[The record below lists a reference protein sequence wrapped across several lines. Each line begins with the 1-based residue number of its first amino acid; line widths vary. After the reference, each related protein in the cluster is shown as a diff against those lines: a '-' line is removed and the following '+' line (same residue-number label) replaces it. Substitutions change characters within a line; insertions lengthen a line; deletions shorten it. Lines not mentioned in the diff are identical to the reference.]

1 VAGLTGEAAIER
13 ARAAL
18 ALGSR
23 VPARASYVERLDHPG
38 LGYYLVIFGE
48 EAEAVGVAAI
58 DGTTGDVSSH
68 APLAGTRAHLPITAA
83 RALELG
89 GAVFGSP
96 RLVWRP
102 CRASQAMLSPI
113 WEIQTAGG
121 PIYIDQQGRRWTQ
134 LDPAG
139 PGG

>member
-1 VAGLTGEAAIER
+1 M
-13 ARAAL
+13 
-18 ALGSR
+18 
-23 VPARASYVERLDHPG
+23 PARASYVARLDQLG
-38 LGYYLVIFGE
+38 AGYYLVIFGE
-48 EAEAVGVAAI
+48 EVGAVGVAAI
-58 DGTTGDVSSH
+58 DGETGDVSSH
-68 APLAGTRAHLPITAA
+68 ARLAGTRAHLPITAA

-89 GAVFGSP
+89 DAGAFGSP

-121 PIYIDQQGRRWTQ
+121 PVYVNQQGRRWTQ

>member
-1 VAGLTGEAAIER
+1 MTGEAAIER

-18 ALGSR
+18 ALGGG
-23 VPARASYVERLDHPG
+23 VLARASYVERLDHPG

-48 EAEAVGVAAI
+48 QAEATGVAAI
-58 DGTTGDVSSH
+58 DGETGDVSSH
-68 APLAGTRAHLPITAA
+68 ARLAGTRAHLPITAA
-83 RALELG
+83 RALELADAG
-89 GAVFGSP
+89 PSGSP

-113 WEIQTAGG
+113 WEIRTPGG